1 MKIGIIGGAGTVGSC
16 AAYTLASRGIA
27 DEIVLIDLRNNVAAS
42 HAADIA
48 ASVTGRRPVSI
59 RTGNYGDLEGADII
73 IIAVGLHYAV
83 SAPLNERM
91 LQNIIN
97 IKEIAEKIES
107 ICPGAIIITVTNPSD
122 IMNYA
127 VYQATSLPREHVI
140 GYNLND
146 SLRFKMITARILG
159 FSPQRIE
166 CLAGGYHP
174 QAQVMFF
181 SSLKV
186 DGQQYSLSKS
196 QKDQIQ
202 FEMLN
207 YLKSFDALKA
217 DRTAGWTTA
226 SGLCQLV
233 AALKSDQPTLMGC
246 SAIMRGEYGFK
257 DIGIGVPVIISRQ
270 GILNIEEWQ
279 LPDDEKQE
287 LERVAAIIESNCEL
301 VRKTLKSA
309 RK

>member
-16 AAYTLASRGIA
+16 AAYALASQGIA
-27 DEIVLIDLRNNVAAS
+27 DEIVLIDLRENIAAS
-42 HAADIA
+42 HAADIT
-48 ASVTGRRPVSI
+48 ASVTGSRPVSVK
-59 RTGNYGDLEGADII
+59 TGDYNDLEGADII

-83 SAPLNERM
+83 SSPLNERM
-91 LQNIIN
+91 LQNIFN
-97 IKEIAEKIES
+97 LKEIAEKIES
-107 ICPGAIIITVTNPSD
+107 TCPEAIIITVTNPSD

-127 VYQATSLPREHVI
+127 VYQATSLPREHLI

-146 SLRFKMITARILG
+146 TLRFRMITARTLG
-159 FSPQRIE
+159 CSPQKIE

-186 DGQQYSLSKS
+186 DGQQYSLSKI

-226 SGLCQLV
+226 SGLCRLV
-233 AALKSDQPTLMGC
+233 AALKSDQPTLMPC
-246 SAIMRGEYGFK
+246 SAIMQGEYGFN
-257 DIGIGVPVIISRQ
+257 DIGIGVPVTVSRQ
-270 GILNIEEWQ
+270 GIMKIEEWQ
-279 LPDDEKQE
+279 LPGDEKRE
-287 LERVAAIIESNCEL
+287 LERVAAIIETNCQL

>member
-16 AAYTLASRGIA
+16 AAYALASQGIA
-27 DEIVLIDLRNNVAAS
+27 DEIVLIDLRQNIAAS
-42 HAADIA
+42 HASDITA
-48 ASVTGRRPVSI
+48 AVTGSHPVSVK
-59 RTGNYGDLEGADII
+59 TGDYSDLEGTDII

-83 SAPLNERM
+83 SSPLSERM
-91 LQNIIN
+91 QQNIVN
-97 IKEIAEKIES
+97 IKEIAEKIEAK
-107 ICPGAIIITVTNPSD
+107 CPGAIIITVTNPSD

-127 VYQATSLPREHVI
+127 VYLATSLPREHVI

-146 SLRFKMITARILG
+146 TIRFRMITARILG

-174 QAQVMFF
+174 QAQVMFY

-186 DGQQYSLSKS
+186 DGRQYSLSKS

-226 SGLCQLV
+226 SGLGRLV
-233 AALKSDQPTLMGC
+233 TALTSDKPTLIAC
-246 SAIMRGEYGFK
+246 SAIVQGEYGFK

-270 GILNIEEWQ
+270 GILKIEEWQ
-279 LPDDEKQE
+279 LPDDEKLE
-287 LERVAAIIESNCEL
+287 LERVADIIETNCQI
-301 VRKTLKSA
+301 VRNIVKRAGK
-309 RK
+309 